1 MFILNWNEPYMP
13 LLPSRRAS
21 PHFDRYSFFVPLRD
35 WVGLSDCEWLVKA
48 KFHYAIQLA
57 ISSLAGRRPACEPA
71 SELDGVMEFSIYKSR
86 WFTRPKTVTHPS
98 TNRARRRVTSLT
110 ETNALP
116 LSQAG
121 VYVLWTEQST
131 CPCLWVGTSLGTVL
145 VITLTLSPDADVRR
159 REPVIVSPSGQCS
172 PQNGLLYS

>member
-98 TNRARRRVTSLT
+98 TNRARRRATSLI
-110 ETNALP
+110 ESNALS
-116 LSQAG
+116 LSQAAILKVNVACRISKRSLLTTFWNSNALVSG
-121 VYVLWTEQST
+121 VTMLWETDIQ
-131 CPCLWVGTSLGTVL
+131 
-145 VITLTLSPDADVRR
+145 
-159 REPVIVSPSGQCS
+159 Q
-172 PQNGLLYS
+172 